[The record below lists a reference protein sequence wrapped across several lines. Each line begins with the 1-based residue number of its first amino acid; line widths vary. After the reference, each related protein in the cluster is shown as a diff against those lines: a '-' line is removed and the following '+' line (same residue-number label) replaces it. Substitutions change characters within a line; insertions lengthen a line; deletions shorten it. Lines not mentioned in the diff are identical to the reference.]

1 LAADGARCRGARACD
16 NHRLRSARGA
26 RRIFGRRL
34 TSWEKAMQVAACKSR
49 WHRVALF
56 VLAGA
61 IGWSGAALAQKTE
74 LLVYTALETDQI
86 KAYETAFNKAYPD
99 IALKWVRDSTGVI
112 TAKVLAEKAN
122 PQADLVIGTSASSM
136 AVFANEGM
144 LQPYA
149 PKGLDK
155 IPAQYRDSQNP
166 PRWVGMDVYGAAICF
181 NTVEAQKQN
190 LPKPESWQDLTKPI
204 YKGKIVM
211 PNPASSGT
219 GYLDVSSWLQIMGEQ
234 NGWKFMDGLHEN
246 IAQYTHSGSKPCVQ
260 AGNGEFPIGISF
272 EYRANTIKAKGGPI
286 DLVFPKEGLG
296 WDLEAF
302 AIHKGTKNL
311 EAAKKLADWASSK
324 DAMQLYGKNFA
335 ITAQPGVA
343 APLANVPA
351 DYEKRLVKLDFK
363 VAADNRA
370 RVLEEWNRRYSAK
383 SEPKKQ

>member
-1 LAADGARCRGARACD
+1 
-16 NHRLRSARGA
+16 
-26 RRIFGRRL
+26 
-34 TSWEKAMQVAACKSR
+34 MQVAACKSR

-56 VLAGA
+56 VLASA

-122 PQADLVIGTSASSM
+122 PQADLVVGTSASSM

-190 LPKPESWQDLTKPI
+190 LPKPASWKDLTKPV

-219 GYLDVSSWLQIMGEQ
+219 GFLDVSGWLQMWGEQ
-234 NGWKFMDGLHEN
+234 DAWKFMDALHEN
-246 IAQYTHSGSKPCVQ
+246 VGVYTHSGSQPCKQ
-260 AGNGEFPIGISF
+260 AGAGEFPIGISF
-272 EYRANTIKAKGGPI
+272 EYRAMATKKSGAPVDI
-286 DLVFPKEGLG
+286 VFPSEGLG
-296 WDLEAF
+296 WDLEASG
-302 AIHKGTKNL
+302 IMKTTKKM
-311 EAAKKLADWASSK
+311 AAAEKLMDWLATP
-324 DAMQLYGKNFA
+324 DAMKLFADNFA
-335 ITAQPGVA
+335 VVAMPGMSKQLEFIPV
-343 APLANVPA
+343 
-351 DYEKRLVKLDFK
+351 DYEKHLIKNDF
-363 VAADNRA
+363 
-370 RVLEEWNRRYSAK
+370 EWSAK
-383 SEPKKQ
+383 NRDRILAEWTKRYNSKSLPK

>member
-1 LAADGARCRGARACD
+1 
-16 NHRLRSARGA
+16 
-26 RRIFGRRL
+26 
-34 TSWEKAMQVAACKSR
+34 MQVAACKSR

-56 VLAGA
+56 VLASA

-122 PQADLVIGTSASSM
+122 PQADLVVGTSASSM

-190 LPKPESWQDLTKPI
+190 LPKPASWKDLTKPV

-219 GYLDVSSWLQIMGEQ
+219 GFLDVSGWLQMWGEQ
-234 NGWKFMDGLHEN
+234 DAWKFMDGLHEN
-246 IAQYTHSGSKPCVQ
+246 VGVYTHSGSQPCKQ
-260 AGNGEFPIGISF
+260 AGAGEFPIGISF
-272 EYRANTIKAKGGPI
+272 EYRAMATKKSGAPVDI
-286 DLVFPKEGLG
+286 VFPSEGLG
-296 WDLEAF
+296 WDLEASG
-302 AIHKGTKNL
+302 IMKTTKKM
-311 EAAKKLADWASSK
+311 AAAEKLMDWLATP
-324 DAMQLYGKNFA
+324 DAMKLFADNFA
-335 ITAQPGVA
+335 VVAMPGMSKQLEFIPV
-343 APLANVPA
+343 
-351 DYEKRLVKLDFK
+351 DYEKRLIKNDF
-363 VAADNRA
+363 
-370 RVLEEWNRRYSAK
+370 EWSAK
-383 SEPKKQ
+383 NRDRILAEWTKRYNSKSLPK